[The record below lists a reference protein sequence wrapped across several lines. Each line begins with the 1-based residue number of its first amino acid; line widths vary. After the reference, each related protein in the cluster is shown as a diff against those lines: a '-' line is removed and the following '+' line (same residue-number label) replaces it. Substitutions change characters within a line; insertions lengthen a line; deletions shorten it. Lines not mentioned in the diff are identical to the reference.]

1 MDYLEKR
8 IQELGSEQE
17 AHLLRASQPWGWSGL
32 IRATLKSR
40 LGRSTRIVLALQV
53 VALAVSVWAAIG
65 FFTATDM
72 LAALKFGIVWAV
84 LLIVVN
90 IYIVGL
96 MPHLHTERVL
106 RALKRIEILVLAKK
120 NDAD

>member
-8 IQELGSEQE
+8 IQELETEHE

-32 IRATLKSR
+32 IREMLGRR
-40 LGRSTRIVLALQV
+40 LGRATRFVLAAQIV
-53 VALAVSVWAAIG
+53 VLAVSIWAAVR
-65 FFTATDM
+65 FFTATDI

-90 IYIVGL
+90 IYLIGL

-106 RALKRIEILVLAKK
+106 RALKRIEILILTKK
-120 NDAD
+120 SGTD